1 MSTHVLLPKEPKMD
15 IESLEHHIR
24 ALTNQHTAI
33 ERQLEQLYQQKSW
46 DEYQAEDLKK
56 QKLRLKDQL
65 SAMYRKRHDIMNSVD
80 WD

>member
-1 MSTHVLLPKEPKMD
+1 MD
-15 IESLEHHIR
+15 MDSLEHHIR
-24 ALTNQHTAI
+24 SLTNQHTTI
-33 ERQLEQLYQQKSW
+33 ERQLDAMYKQKSW

-65 SAMYRKRHDIMNSVD
+65 SEMYRKRHELMNRID

>member
-1 MSTHVLLPKEPKMD
+1 MD
-15 IESLEHHIR
+15 MESLDHHIR
-24 ALTNQHTAI
+24 VLTNQHTAI
-33 ERQLEQLYQQKSW
+33 ERQLEQLYKQKSW

-65 SAMYRKRHDIMNSVD
+65 SQMYRKRHDLMNSID